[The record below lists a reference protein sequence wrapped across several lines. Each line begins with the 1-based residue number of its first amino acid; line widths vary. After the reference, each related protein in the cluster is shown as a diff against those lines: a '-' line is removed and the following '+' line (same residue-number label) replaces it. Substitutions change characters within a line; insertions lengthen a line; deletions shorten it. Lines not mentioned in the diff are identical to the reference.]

1 MIGTV
6 LSNRYRIEER
16 IGGGGMAV
24 VFRATD
30 LQLGREVA
38 VKTLRGQFGADDEF
52 VRRFRR
58 EAHNAS
64 SLSHP
69 NIVQTYDVGEDG
81 GVHYIVMELVAGKT
95 LKALIQ
101 EQGPLPVAEAARI
114 AIAIA
119 DALAHAHAQGIVHRD
134 IKPHNILLGQDGRV
148 KVADFGIARAV
159 TTDTLTRTGS
169 WMGSAHYF
177 SPEQADGQPATAKSD
192 LYSLGVV
199 LYEMVTGTV
208 PFQGDS
214 PITVALKH
222 LRERVDPPSQLNPEV
237 PAELDEIILR
247 AMEKEPEDRF
257 DSAVEMRDALADFL
271 EMHLE
276 GRTHMRGGDFPTMD
290 VRALRGRSGVPWRE
304 RSRAK
309 RPRDPEAA
317 RRRARIRNIV
327 LISAAL
333 AILLG
338 GLGAGAWA
346 LWNFLYVPEVQ
357 VPPIVG
363 VHITQAEEMLAAAKL
378 QRVIVSERH
387 SDLEQLY
394 IIEARP
400 EPGSWVKEGAVIE
413 LVISK
418 GPETVELP
426 DVVGM
431 DVDQAVA
438 RLKSAGFGVSEI
450 KDQISSRPE
459 GEVIAQSPPALT
471 PLKVGSNVSL
481 TVSLGPLKVPTVK
494 GLSLE
499 DARKAITDAGLVP
512 GSVTERPDPLPAGTV
527 LAAIPAEGSQVA
539 PGQRVDLVVSS
550 GPELQGTEFTKELIV
565 PGPETEKVRFQVVLV
580 DEIDGAEEPRV
591 LVDEELEG
599 GSHVIVSD
607 RFYGS
612 SAYLIIHV
620 NGVEAGWVEL
630 P

>member
-1 MIGTV
+1 
-6 LSNRYRIEER
+6 
-16 IGGGGMAV
+16 MAV

-58 EAHNAS
+58 EAQNAA

-81 GVHYIVMELVAGKT
+81 GTHYIVMELVAGKT

-114 AIAIA
+114 GIAIA

-134 IKPHNILLGQDGRV
+134 IKPHNILLGRDGRV

-177 SPEQADGQPATAKSD
+177 SPEQADGQPASSKSD

-208 PFQGDS
+208 PFQGES

-222 LRERVDPPSQLNPEV
+222 LREHVDAPSLLNAEV
-237 PAELDEIILR
+237 PVEMDEIILR

-257 DSAVEMRDALADFL
+257 DTAIQMRDALADFL
-271 EMHLE
+271 QMHLE
-276 GRTHMRGGDFPTMD
+276 GRTHMQSDDFPTMD
-290 VRALRGRSGVPWRE
+290 LRAARSRMAGQKRE
-304 RSRAK
+304 RARAK
-309 RPRDPEAA
+309 RQRDPEAA
-317 RRRARIRNIV
+317 ARRARIRNIIIVSAV
-327 LISAAL
+327 LL
-333 AILLG
+333 VLLG

-346 LWNFLYVPEVQ
+346 IWKFLDVPEVQ

-363 VHITQAEEMLAAAKL
+363 VHITQAEEMLAGAKL
-378 QRVIVSERH
+378 QRAIVSERH

-400 EPGSWVKEGAVIE
+400 EPGSMVKEGAVIE
-413 LVISK
+413 LVVSK

-431 DVDQAVA
+431 HIDEATAV
-438 RLKSAGFGVSEI
+438 LKTERFKVGPI
-450 KDQISSRPE
+450 KEQISSRPA
-459 GEVIAQSPPALT
+459 GEVIEQAPAART
-471 PLKVGSNVSL
+471 PLKVGSEVAL
-481 TVSLGPLKVPTVK
+481 TVSLGPLKVPEVA

-499 DARKAITDAGLVP
+499 DARKALTDAGLVP
-512 GSVTERPDPLPAGTV
+512 GTVTERADTEPEGTV
-527 LAAIPAEGSQVA
+527 LAAIPAEGSQVT

-550 GPELQGTEFTKELIV
+550 GPELLGTEFSKQLVV
-565 PGPETEKVRFQVVLV
+565 PGPATQKVRFQVVLI
-580 DEIDGAEEPRV
+580 DQIDGAEEPRV
-591 LVDEELEG
+591 LVDEELAG
-599 GSHVIVSD
+599 GHHVVVSD
-607 RFYGS
+607 KFYGS
-612 SAYLIIHV
+612 SAYLIINV

>member
-1 MIGTV
+1 MIGTI
-6 LSNRYRIEER
+6 LGNRYRIEER

-58 EAHNAS
+58 EAHNAA

-81 GVHYIVMELVAGKT
+81 GVHYIVMELVTGKT

-101 EQGPLPVAEAARI
+101 EQGPLPPGDAARI
-114 AIAIA
+114 GIAIA

-177 SPEQADGQPATAKSD
+177 SPEQADGQPASAKSD

-208 PFQGDS
+208 PFQGES

-222 LRERVDPPSQLNPEV
+222 LRERVDPPSHLNPEV
-237 PAELDEIILR
+237 PVELDEIILR

-271 EMHLE
+271 QLHLE
-276 GRTHMRGGDFPTMD
+276 GRTHMPSGDFPTMD
-290 VRALRGRSGVPWRE
+290 VRAARARSAGQRRE
-304 RSRAK
+304 RGRAK
-309 RPRDPEAA
+309 RQRDPETA

-327 LISAAL
+327 IVSAVVL
-333 AILLG
+333 VLLG
-338 GLGAGAWA
+338 GLGAGGWA
-346 LWNFLYVPEVQ
+346 LWKFLDVPEVQ

-378 QRVIVSERH
+378 QRAIVSERH

-413 LVISK
+413 LVVSK
-418 GPETVELP
+418 GPEIVELP

-431 DVDQAVA
+431 NLDQARA
-438 RLKSAGFGVSEI
+438 RLKSERFGVGEI
-450 KDQISSRPE
+450 KEQISNRPA
-459 GEVIAQSPPALT
+459 GEVIAQAPPART
-471 PLKVGSNVSL
+471 PLKVGSTVTL
-481 TVSLGPLKVPTVK
+481 TVSLGPLKVPDVA
-494 GLSLE
+494 GMALD

-512 GSVTERPDPLPAGTV
+512 GSVTERPDAQPAGTV
-527 LAAIPAEGSQVA
+527 LATVPAEGSQVE

-550 GPELQGTEFTKELIV
+550 GPELLGTEFSKELIV
-565 PGPETEKVRFQVVLV
+565 PGPSTQKVRFQVVLI
-580 DEIDGAEEPRV
+580 DQIDGAEEPRV

-599 GSHVIVSD
+599 GQRVVVSD
-607 RFYGS
+607 KFYGS
-612 SAYLIIHV
+612 DAYLIISV

>member
-1 MIGTV
+1 MIGTI
-6 LSNRYRIEER
+6 LGNRYRIEER

-58 EAHNAS
+58 EAQNAA

-81 GVHYIVMELVAGKT
+81 GTHYIVMELVAGKT

-114 AIAIA
+114 GIAIA

-134 IKPHNILLGQDGRV
+134 IKPHNILLGRDGRV
-148 KVADFGIARAV
+148 KVADFGIARAAA
-159 TTDTLTRTGS
+159 TDTLTRTGS

-208 PFQGDS
+208 PFHGES

-222 LRERVDPPSQLNPEV
+222 LREKVDPPSQLNSEV
-237 PAELDEIILR
+237 PSEMDDIILR
-247 AMEKEPEDRF
+247 AMEKEPDDRF
-257 DSAVEMRDALADFL
+257 DSAVEMRDALSDFL
-271 EMHLE
+271 QLHLQ
-276 GRTHMRGGDFPTMD
+276 GRTHMPGGDFPTMD
-290 VRALRGRSGVPWRE
+290 VRTAGVRSSGQRRE

-309 RPRDPEAA
+309 RQRDPETAA
-317 RRRARIRNIV
+317 RRARIRNIV
-327 LISAAL
+327 IVSVVLLIF
-333 AILLG
+333 LG
-338 GLGAGAWA
+338 GLGAGGWA
-346 LWNFLYVPEVQ
+346 IWKFLDVPEVE

-363 VHITQAEEMLAAAKL
+363 VHITQAEEMLTAVKL
-378 QRVIVSERH
+378 QRAIVSERH
-387 SDLEQLY
+387 SDLDPLY

-400 EPGSWVKEGAVIE
+400 EPGSMVKEGAVIE
-413 LVISK
+413 LVVSK

-431 DVDQAVA
+431 QVDQARA
-438 RLKSAGFGVSEI
+438 RLKSERFEVTEV
-450 KDQISSRPE
+450 KEQISSRPA
-459 GEVIAQSPPALT
+459 GEVIEQAPPART
-471 PLKVGSNVSL
+471 PLKVGSKVTL
-481 TVSLGPLKVPTVK
+481 TVSLGPLKVPKVSGMT
-494 GLSLE
+494 LE
-499 DARKAITDAGLVP
+499 EARKALTDAGLAP
-512 GSVTERPDPLPAGTV
+512 GAVTERPDAQPAGTV
-527 LAAIPAEGSQVA
+527 LATVPAEDSQVSE
-539 PGQRVDLVVSS
+539 GQRVDLVVSS
-550 GPELQGTEFTKELIV
+550 GPELLGTEFSKELTV
-565 PGPETEKVRFQVVLV
+565 PGPSTQRVQFQVVLI
-580 DEIDGAEEPRV
+580 DQIDGAEEPRV
-591 LVDEELEG
+591 LVDEEMEG
-599 GSHVIVSD
+599 GRRVTVSD
-607 RFYGS
+607 KFYGS
-612 SAYLIIHV
+612 SAYLIINV